1 MTAIIITLRPLSDKV
16 DLSSET
22 IFPGIFLFWTSS
34 KFVILV
40 LIHKF
45 NKAAKNH
52 LVSWYLINCDPGK
65 ILHNVLCVCVVG
77 REGNPWNGPFQYFFF
92 IYQSEI
98 QHGCHFRTKF
108 NIKPCGENVKIVLS
122 ETTESFESKPG

>member
-1 MTAIIITLRPLSDKV
+1 MTAIIITLCPLSDKV

-22 IFPGIFLFWTSS
+22 IFPVTFLFWTSS

-65 ILHNVLCVCVVG
+65 ILHNVLCVCVWWGG
-77 REGNPWNGPFQYFFF
+77 REIRGMDPFNIFF
-92 IYQSEI
+92 IY
-98 QHGCHFRTKF
+98 TNLKF
-108 NIKPCGENVKIVLS
+108 NMAAIS
-122 ETTESFESKPG
+122 EQSSI